1 MSIGLGSVVLL
12 LYCTDC
18 CVVTLTAEDA
28 AADVGDCVCVDDAG
42 GVSEGIIA
50 ADAGDCVCVC

>member
-1 MSIGLGSVVLL
+1 VKVSLL
-12 LYCTDC
+12 RML
-18 CVVTLTAEDA
+18 VT
-28 AADVGDCVCVDDAG
+28 VCVCVDDAG